1 MEGSNLLGMLFS
13 QVAIYIVLR
22 YDLVPWQYLCDHKV
36 IYFESDTTGK
46 EKKNSDIEAYQYEVI
61 RAG

>member
-13 QVAIYIVLR
+13 QVAIYIMLR
-22 YDLVPWQYLCDHKV
+22 YDLGPWQYLHDHKI
-36 IYFESDTTGK
+36 IYFESDTTGRG
-46 EKKNSDIEAYQYEVI
+46 KNSDTEAYQYKVI